1 MLRATMAEK
10 NKSKPKSR
18 NPRRV
23 DDYEMTDPG
32 LEEAQ
37 PEEDGQVIDRLIEL
51 GKERGYVTVD
61 DILAAFPEAER
72 EIDQLEEAYSAL
84 LAAGVP
90 YLDDVSETE
99 DSHEDDAADDEEPPE
114 TNEDEGYLS
123 SVDADD
129 MVGLY
134 LKEVGRVPLLT
145 AEEEVSLAKRIE
157 RGRKAREVLAST
169 PVSVRRRRELQMI

>member
-1 MLRATMAEK
+1 MLRAIMAQK
-10 NKSKPKSR
+10 NRDKPKGR
-18 NPRRV
+18 KPRRRV
-23 DDYEMTDPG
+23 DDYEMTETG
-32 LEEAQ
+32 LEETQ

-99 DSHEDDAADDEEPPE
+99 DAHEDDGADAADEEEPPE
-114 TNEDEGYLS
+114 TNEDE
-123 SVDADD
+123 
-129 MVGLY
+129 
-134 LKEVGRVPLLT
+134 
-145 AEEEVSLAKRIE
+145 
-157 RGRKAREVLAST
+157 
-169 PVSVRRRRELQMI
+169 